1 MMNSACKKQD
11 GAAKMGQGN
20 NFLSVIQ
27 SDQKDSNNL
36 ESRLKSVRM
45 MSSLSPTPIKK
56 ENVSIFSWFLILV
69 QIINS
74 YYNFYQKQLPVQQ
87 FAKITPQSAMKKTC
101 QPSKVLDKYMAA
113 CARDKEGAC
122 HDRHACLTW
131 QYKLAAVAIPPYL
144 ARLFPSPFVGP

>member
-56 ENVSIFSWFLILV
+56 EN
-69 QIINS
+69 
-74 YYNFYQKQLPVQQ
+74 KQPPVQ
-87 FAKITPQSAMKKTC
+87 
-101 QPSKVLDKYMAA
+101 
-113 CARDKEGAC
+113 
-122 HDRHACLTW
+122 
-131 QYKLAAVAIPPYL
+131 
-144 ARLFPSPFVGP
+144 